1 MSPRQKEPITYE
13 HALLGFLV
21 ESPMHAYALHVA
33 LVQSPLGAV
42 WHLKQSA
49 CYAMIARLAEEDM
62 VDTGSGDDARG
73 KRVLTITP
81 HGYACFR
88 QWCITPVPHPR
99 DMRIEFLA
107 KLYFAT
113 AIAVSERQTLIAAQQ
128 QRIAYWY
135 PKSMTTHRFHSDVLS
150 YRRGQ
155 IDAIAA
161 WLVQLNAHPNE
172 L

>member
-21 ESPMHAYALHVA
+21 ENPMHAYALHVA
-33 LVQSPLGAV
+33 LEQSPLGAV

-62 VDTGSGDDARG
+62 LDTGSEDDARG

-88 QWCITPVPHPR
+88 QWCVTPVPHPR

-113 AIAVSERQTLIAAQQ
+113 CISPAERRTLIVAQQ
-128 QRIAYWY
+128 QQIAHWY
-135 PKSMTTHRFHSDVLS
+135 PKSMTSHWFHHEVLS
-150 YRRGQ
+150 YRRGH

-161 WLVQLNAHPNE
+161 WLVQLIDHPDE

>member
-21 ESPMHAYALHVA
+21 DSPMHAYALHVA
-33 LVQSPLGAV
+33 LVQSPLGTV

-49 CYAMIARLAEEDM
+49 CYAMIARLADEEM
-62 VDTGSGDDARG
+62 LDTGSEDDARG
-73 KRVLTITP
+73 KRILTITP

-88 QWCITPVPHPR
+88 QWCVTPVPHPR

-113 AIAVSERQTLIAAQQ
+113 SLSRAERRSLVMAQQ
-128 QRIAYWY
+128 QQIALWY
-135 PKSMTTHRFHSDVLS
+135 PKNTTSHWFHHDVFT
-150 YRRGQ
+150 YRSGQ
-155 IDAIAA
+155 IDAIAV
-161 WLVQLNAHPNE
+161 WLAQLRDHPDE

>member
-13 HALLGFLV
+13 HALLGFLI

-49 CYAMIARLAEEDM
+49 CYAMIARLAAEEM
-62 VDTGSGDDARG
+62 LDTGSEDDARG
-73 KRVLTITP
+73 KRALTITP

-88 QWCITPVPHPR
+88 QWCVTPVPHPR

-113 AIAVSERQTLIAAQQ
+113 SISPTERRMLIAAQHHQ
-128 QRIAYWY
+128 IAYWY
-135 PKSMTTHRFHSDVLS
+135 PKNTPSHGFHHDVFT

-161 WLVQLNAHPNE
+161 WLAQLLTHADD